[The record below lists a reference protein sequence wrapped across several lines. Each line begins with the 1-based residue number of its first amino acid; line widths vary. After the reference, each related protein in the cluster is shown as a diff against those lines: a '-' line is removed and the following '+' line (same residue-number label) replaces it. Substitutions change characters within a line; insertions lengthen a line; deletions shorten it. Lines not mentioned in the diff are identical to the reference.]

1 MTGRNLPE
9 LQEIRNNRPVDWDSY
24 PDFLYLLTQSLLL
37 ALNEQGKL
45 GGRQLR
51 YAMERLD
58 VQRHVL
64 REKE

>member
-9 LQEIRNNRPVDWDSY
+9 LQEIRNNRPVDWDSD

-45 GGRQLR
+45 GGQQLR